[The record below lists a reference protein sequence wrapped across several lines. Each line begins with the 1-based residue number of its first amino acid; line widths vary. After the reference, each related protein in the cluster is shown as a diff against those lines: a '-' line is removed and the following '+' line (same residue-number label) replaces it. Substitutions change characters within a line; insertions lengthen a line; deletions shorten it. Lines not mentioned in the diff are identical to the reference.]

1 MIGLDPMSRFY
12 LLLAALLLAAGA
24 SAYAQDEQR
33 KPLPDHLTFGYDEEG
48 KVDASP
54 AACEAVVKET
64 VEWGPEETKQAIKDV
79 CAARKRHVDAYAAIQ
94 KSYKALDKEIEPD
107 HRIDPA
113 SAVTAFKAMVK
124 DCIDHKTN
132 LTTGGHNIM
141 IDIIPNDIA
150 TACLKIGKTVLD
162 DETFW
167 FTHGGMEVRSAP

>member
-1 MIGLDPMSRFY
+1 M
-12 LLLAALLLAAGA
+12 
-24 SAYAQDEQR
+24 
-33 KPLPDHLTFGYDEEG
+33 
-48 KVDASP
+48 
-54 AACEAVVKET
+54 
-64 VEWGPEETKQAIKDV
+64 
-79 CAARKRHVDAYAAIQ
+79 CAARKRHVDACAAIQ
-94 KSYKALDKEIEPD
+94 QSYKALAKEIEPD

-162 DETFW
+162 DETYW
-167 FTHGGMEVRSAP
+167 FTHGGMQVRSTP

>member
-1 MIGLDPMSRFY
+1 MLRICLST
-12 LLLAALLLAAGA
+12 LALLLAS
-24 SAYAQDEQR
+24 SAYAKDEAR

-48 KVDASP
+48 KVDATP

-64 VEWGPEETKQAIKDV
+64 VEWGPEETKQAVKDV
-79 CAARKRHVDAYAAIQ
+79 CAARKRHIEAYAAIQ
-94 KSYKALDKEIEPD
+94 KSYKALAKEIEPD

-124 DCIDHKTN
+124 DCIDHKTS

-162 DETFW
+162 NETYW
-167 FTHGGMEVRSAP
+167 FTHGGMQVRSSP

>member
-1 MIGLDPMSRFY
+1 MPRVLP
-12 LLLAALLLAAGA
+12 LLVAILIVTDLPT
-24 SAYAQDEQR
+24 YAQSEAR
-33 KPLPDHLTFGYDEEG
+33 KPLPDHLSFGYDQEG
-48 KVDASP
+48 KVDATP
-54 AACEAVVKET
+54 AVCEAVVKET
-64 VEWGPEETKQAIKDV
+64 VEWGPEETKQAVKDV
-79 CAARKRHVDAYAAIQ
+79 CAARKRHIEAYAAIQ
-94 KSYKALDKEIEPD
+94 KSYKALAKQIEPD

-124 DCIDHKTN
+124 DCIDHKSN

-141 IDIIPNDIA
+141 LDIIPNDIA

>member
-1 MIGLDPMSRFY
+1 MLRISAV
-12 LLLAALLLAAGA
+12 LLAFLIAVNAP
-24 SAYAQDEQR
+24 AYAQGEAR

-79 CAARKRHVDAYAAIQ
+79 CAARKRHIDAYAAIQ
-94 KSYKALDKEIEPD
+94 KSYKALAKEIEPD

-113 SAVTAFKAMVK
+113 SAVTAFKAMVE

-150 TACLKIGKTVLD
+150 TACLKIGKGVLD
-162 DETFW
+162 DETYW
-167 FTHGGMEVRSAP
+167 FTHGGMQVRSSP

>member
-1 MIGLDPMSRFY
+1 MRTSILFFV
-12 LLLAALLLAAGA
+12 LLFATG
-24 SAYAQDEQR
+24 AYAQQDAR
-33 KPLPDHLTFGYDEEG
+33 KPLPAQLTFGYEGEG
-48 KVDASP
+48 KVDAST

-64 VEWGPEETKQAIKDV
+64 VEWGPEETKQAVKDV
-79 CAARKRHVDAYAAIQ
+79 CDARKRHVEAYAAIQ
-94 KSYKALDKEIEPD
+94 KSYKALAKEIEPD

-124 DCIDHKTN
+124 DCIDHKTD

-162 DETFW
+162 DETYW
-167 FTHGGMEVRSAP
+167 FTHGGMQVRSSP